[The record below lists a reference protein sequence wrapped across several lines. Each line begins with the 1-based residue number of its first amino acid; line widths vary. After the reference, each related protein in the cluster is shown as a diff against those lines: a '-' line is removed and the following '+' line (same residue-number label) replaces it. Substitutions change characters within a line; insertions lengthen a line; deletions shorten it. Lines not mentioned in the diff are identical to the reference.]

1 MKILVL
7 GAGAIGGYFGGR
19 LAQAGQDVSFLVRP
33 TRLASLREHGLRIE
47 SDAGN
52 YSGQVKAITV
62 QDIDPSYDL
71 AILTCKAYDLPSAIE
86 DIRPFLKSAAAI
98 LPLLN
103 GLAHLPVLNQAF
115 GTSRVLGGLAKIAVT
130 LNPDGVIK
138 HLNDWCY
145 ITYGEQD
152 GQTSERVSELKAA
165 FDQTSVLAT
174 ISPNV
179 MQSMWEKIV
188 HLSTLAGLTCL
199 MRANVG
205 EIARTQEG
213 AALMLEFLQSNIG
226 IATAEGYAPSEN
238 FLVDYRKLFSDAQS
252 NYTASMLRD
261 IERKGPTEAQHVLGF
276 MLEKARHHG
285 IDDRLHRIA
294 YIHCQAYD
302 QRRAA
307 GRL

>member
-7 GAGAIGGYFGGR
+7 GAGAVGGYFGGR

-33 TRLASLREHGLRIE
+33 ARLAALSEHGLRIE

-52 YSGQVKAITV
+52 FTGPVKALTV
-62 QDIDPSYDL
+62 QNIDPSFDL
-71 AILTCKAYDLPSAIE
+71 VILTCKAYDLTSAIE
-86 DIRPFLKSAAAI
+86 DIRPFLKSDGAI

-115 GTSRVLGGLAKIAVT
+115 GASRVLGGLAKIAVT

-138 HLNDWCY
+138 HLNDWCF

-152 GQTSERVSELKAA
+152 GQTSARVLALKAA
-165 FDQTSVLAT
+165 FDQTSVKAT
-174 ISPNV
+174 VSPNV

-213 AALMLEFLQSNIG
+213 AALMLEFLQANID
-226 IATAEGYAPSEN
+226 IATAEGFMPSEA
-238 FLVDYRKLFSDAQS
+238 FLLDYRKLFSDTHS
-252 NYTASMLRD
+252 TYTASMLRD

-276 MLEKARHHG
+276 MLDKARHHG
-285 IDDRLHRIA
+285 IDDQLHRIA
-294 YIHCQAYD
+294 LIHCQAYD